1 MGRGSDSP
9 KVREWQRRLARF
21 GRTRVSVVEFC
32 RDEGVSPA
40 SFYQWRRK
48 LSRLQPEHEQADG
61 GPAGFTP
68 VRVVGSAG
76 LVVQLPGGT
85 RLQVPTADP
94 HALELV
100 LQTLARLD
108 AERAGGESC

>member
-9 KVREWQRRLARF
+9 KGQEWQRRLARF
-21 GRTRVSVVEFC
+21 GRTRLSVVEFC

-48 LSRLQPEHEQADG
+48 LSERPPGHEQADE
-61 GPAGFTP
+61 GPRGFTP
-68 VRVVGSAG
+68 VRVVGPAG

-100 LQTLARLD
+100 LKTLARMD
-108 AERAGGESC
+108 AERAGGGSC